1 MSIQKNLASNEDRWL
16 MSSFMFGK
24 PLSVNREKGVIEGVS
39 VNSKGEAKG
48 HGVFLDDEFI
58 DNVVLQGNEKK
69 QGVKVRFGHPNMSS
83 TALGTFLGRVKN
95 FRRVGD
101 QAKADL
107 FLSNAAKETPQ
118 GNLYDYVLNLAE
130 NDSDMFGMSIVF
142 ERGKLYQRD
151 EDGEK
156 IFEGLNGQEKVFIE
170 LDKLLAS
177 DLVDSPA
184 ANEDGLFSS
193 FNQATFAG
201 QVTEFLDLHPH
212 IFSLVEKNPDI
223 IEKFMNK
230 YNEYIKLKNG
240 ELAMSEDI
248 KDEIVKEVTEVTE
261 ELEEIQEEVEEIQE
275 EVETLETET
284 TAEVV
289 EELSEVQEKLK
300 VELDIIEKDV
310 TKEAIESFK
319 AFALE
324 NTFEFACEHYGKSEL
339 EILKIK
345 NEKLKEENEKLK
357 TETADAIIFS
367 EEEAEQ
373 DINMIVQGY
382 KNEGLSASEA
392 WRKAHK
398 EHSELINK

>member
-1 MSIQKNLASNEDRWL
+1 MLNLAKNEDKWL

-24 PLSVNREKGVIEGVS
+24 PLSVNRKKGIIEGVS

-69 QGVKVRFGHPNMSS
+69 QGLKVRFGHPNMSS

-107 FLSNAAKETPQ
+107 FLSNSAKETPH

-130 NDSDMFGMSIVF
+130 NEADMFGMSIVF
-142 ERGKLYQRD
+142 ERGKVYQRD
-151 EDGEK
+151 KEGKK
-156 IFEGLNGQEKVFIE
+156 IFEGLNGEEKVFIE

-177 DLVDSPA
+177 DLVDNPA
-184 ANEDGLFSS
+184 ANENGLFSA

-212 IFSLVEKNPDI
+212 VFNLVENNPDI
-223 IEKFMNK
+223 IDKFMDKYNK
-230 YNEYIKLKNG
+230 YLKIKNG
-240 ELAMSEDI
+240 AFIMSED
-248 KDEIVKEVTEVTE
+248 VKNEVLEEVEEKE
-261 ELEEIQEEVEEIQE
+261 ELEAIQEEVEQLETNITE
-275 EVETLETET
+275 EVL
-284 TAEVV
+284 
-289 EELSEVQEKLK
+289 EELTEGQEKIK
-300 VELDIIEKDV
+300 VELDVIEKDV
-310 TKEAIESFK
+310 AQEAIESFK

-324 NTFEFACEHYGKSEL
+324 NSFEFACEHYGKSEI

-345 NEKLKEENEKLK
+345 NTQLEEENKKLK
-357 TETADAIIFS
+357 TETADAITFS
-367 EEEAEQ
+367 EEEEVEQ
-373 DINMIVQGY
+373 DINVIVENY
-382 KNEGLSASEA
+382 KKDGLSASDA

-398 EHSELINK
+398 EHSDLINK